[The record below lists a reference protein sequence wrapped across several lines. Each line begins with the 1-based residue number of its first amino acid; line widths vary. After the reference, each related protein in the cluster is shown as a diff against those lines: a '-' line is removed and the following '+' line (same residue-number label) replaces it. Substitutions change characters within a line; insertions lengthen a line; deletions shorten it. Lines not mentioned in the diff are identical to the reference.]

1 MSGITVDKEIEN
13 LMSIISKL
21 KHNLTHAEGRLSAYT
36 DLKKSGVENIE
47 LPAKEDKTVY
57 DDDI

>member
-1 MSGITVDKEIEN
+1 VDKEIEN